1 MPTNGIVQA
10 RIDKAVKEEAALV
23 LSSIGLTV
31 SDAVR
36 LLLTRIAHD
45 KAMPF
50 NPLIPNAETIAA
62 MKEAREGNLPRVR
75 SVKELFEA
83 MNEDD

>member
-1 MPTNGIVQA
+1 MMANGIVQA
-10 RIDKAVKEEAALV
+10 RIDNAVKEEAAAV
-23 LSSIGLTV
+23 LATIGLTV

-36 LLLTRIAHD
+36 LLLMRIAHD

-62 MKEAREGNLPRVR
+62 IEEARAGNLPRFH
-75 SVKELFEA
+75 SVEELMA
-83 MNEDD
+83 DLNADD